1 MTAPRRTLAYR
12 VEAVSLDGQPLGDV
26 PCTGVRVSFDGGQAE
41 SWRGSFALVDPAM
54 VPVSTTSLLD
64 GRSGTMLRIW
74 WRILTEAGW
83 MECPAGTLI
92 VVTSVLSPTAVTVRV
107 AGPQDAAVP

>member
-1 MTAPRRTLAYR
+1 MTWQQDVASPEWRAAVTAPRRTLASR
-12 VEAVSLDGQPLGDV
+12 VEAVSLDGQSLGDV

-64 GRSGTMLRIW
+64 GDRKS
-74 WRILTEAGW
+74 
-83 MECPAGTLI
+83 
-92 VVTSVLSPTAVTVRV
+92 VV
-107 AGPQDAAVP
+107 

>member
-1 MTAPRRTLAYR
+1 MATGRTSPEWRAAVTAPRRTLSSR
-12 VEAVSLDGQPLGDV
+12 VEAVSLDGQSLGDV

-64 GRSGTMLRIW
+64 GRSGTMLRVW
-74 WRILTEAGW
+74 WRIPPRPGGW
-83 MECPAGTLI
+83 NAP
-92 VVTSVLSPTAVTVRV
+92 P
-107 AGPQDAAVP
+107 GP